1 MSALGALFSAGN
13 IAAGIAGTLAGGVL
27 MKYTSPGRALLAA
40 YGLQGVVLMAIVTTL
55 LLAPGHLRLPLLQ
68 GLIILQSISLACA
81 LVCLYATLMTLSSPL
96 QAGVDFTLF
105 QCTDAAIAIL
115 AGVVGGVIAQHF
127 GYAACFMFGGAFTLL
142 AAWIASAR
150 LHSTNAI
157 EGSGNNTE
165 R

>member
-1 MSALGALFSAGN
+1 
-13 IAAGIAGTLAGGVL
+13 
-27 MKYTSPGRALLAA
+27 
-40 YGLQGVVLMAIVTTL
+40 
-55 LLAPGHLRLPLLQ
+55 
-68 GLIILQSISLACA
+68 
-81 LVCLYATLMTLSSPL
+81 MTLSSPL

-127 GYAACFMFGGAFTLL
+127 GYAACFMFGGTFTLL
-142 AAWIASAR
+142 AAWIASTR

-165 R
+165 G